1 MKGNIGLAFFSL
13 FFICACTG
21 SRPAD
26 LGAQNGR
33 LRPCPDRPNC
43 VSSQSEDP
51 KHAISPLSYRG
62 TQVDASARLLKLLRS
77 MPGARVITATPDY
90 IHTEFVSRVFRF
102 VDDVEFV
109 FDDGDN
115 TIHIRSAS
123 RLGYSDFGVNRKRVE
138 TIREAFEKIQRDA
151 PTPI

>member
-21 SRPAD
+21 TRPAD

-43 VSSQSEDP
+43 VSSQSENP
-51 KHAISPLSYRG
+51 KHAISPLSYQG
-62 TQVDASARLLKLLRS
+62 TRVDASARLLKLLKT
-77 MPGARVITATPDY
+77 MPRVRIVTATPDY
-90 IHTEFVSRVFRF
+90 IHAEFLSRVFHF

-109 FDDGDN
+109 FDATDN

-138 TIREAFEKIQRDA
+138 TIREALEKI
-151 PTPI
+151 P

>member
-1 MKGNIGLAFFSL
+1 MKGTIGLVSFGL
-13 FFICACTG
+13 FFLCACTG

-43 VSSQSEDP
+43 VSSQSEEP
-51 KHAISPLSYRG
+51 KHAICPLSYQG
-62 TQVDASARLLKLLRS
+62 TRTDASQRLLKLLGS
-77 MPGARVITATPDY
+77 MPRVQVVTATPDY
-90 IHTEFVSRVFRF
+90 IHAEFSSLIFRF

-109 FDDGDN
+109 FEDADKN
-115 TIHIRSAS
+115 IQIRSAS

-138 TIREAFEKIQRDA
+138 TIREAFEKVK
-151 PTPI
+151 

>member
-1 MKGNIGLAFFSL
+1 MRGTVGLAFFSL

-21 SRPAD
+21 TRPTD

-43 VSSQSEDP
+43 VSSQSVDP
-51 KHAISPLSYRG
+51 KHAIRPLSYQG
-62 TQVDASARLLKLLRS
+62 TRADASERLLKVLGS
-77 MPGARVITATPDY
+77 MPRVQVVTATPDY
-90 IHTEFVSRVFRF
+90 IHAEFASRVFRF

-109 FDDGDN
+109 FDNDGKY
-115 TIHIRSAS
+115 IQIRSAS

-138 TIREAFEKIQRDA
+138 TIRDAFEKIQ
-151 PTPI
+151 

>member
-1 MKGNIGLAFFSL
+1 MKGTIGLAFFSL

-21 SRPAD
+21 TRQAD

-43 VSSQSEDP
+43 VSSQSADP
-51 KHAISPLSYRG
+51 RHAIRPLTYRG
-62 TQVDASARLLKLLRS
+62 TRADASERLLKLLRS
-77 MPGARVITATPDY
+77 IPRVQVVTATPDY
-90 IHTEFVSRVFRF
+90 IHAEFTSRVFRF

-109 FDDGDN
+109 FDGADKN
-115 TIHIRSAS
+115 IHIRSAS

-138 TIREAFEKIQRDA
+138 TIREAFEKVQ
-151 PTPI
+151 